1 MKVELIKETNFIGE
15 EWYFIMLDQKYV
27 TGSGTSKY
35 DKALEYYEFIKEH
48 KANKTTEVIKQT
60 EI

>member
-1 MKVELIKETNFIGE
+1 MKIELIKETNFIGE
-15 EWYFIMLDQKYV
+15 QWYYIKLNDQYV
-27 TGSGTSKY
+27 SGSGTSKE
-35 DKALEYYEFIKEH
+35 DKALEWYEFMKEH